1 MMRNICALYIPWCKH
16 VDTDD
21 EEQRARDEV
30 LEQRWREKEKKRE
43 EEKLSQRR
51 SELRQAV
58 SRLATRNT
66 APALR
71 R

>member
-1 MMRNICALYIPWCKH
+1 M
-16 VDTDD
+16 DTDD

-43 EEKLSQRR
+43 EEKLSQRS